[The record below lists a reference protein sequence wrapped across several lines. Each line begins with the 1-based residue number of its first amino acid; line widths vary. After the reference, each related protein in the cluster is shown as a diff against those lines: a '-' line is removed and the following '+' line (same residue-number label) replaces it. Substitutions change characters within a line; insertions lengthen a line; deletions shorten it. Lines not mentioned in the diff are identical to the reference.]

1 MTSAGL
7 IEVRSEPRPE
17 GGRGVSQVG
26 PGTGSKAGVF
36 PACLRIEESS
46 GVGVGVWG
54 REWRDQVREEIQT
67 QIGQSLVKTWAS

>member
-1 MTSAGL
+1 MTSTGL

-46 GVGVGVWG
+46 RVGVGVG
-54 REWRDQVREEIQT
+54 EENGEIRSERKYKPRL
-67 QIGQSLVKTWAS
+67 GKAL